1 MLLKDYMI
9 DSLGI
14 TEVSDWLASFAN
26 SISAD
31 GSTIVGTAYPASG
44 GPIAYVLKFENPVPV
59 ELTSFSASYE
69 NNKVELNWI
78 TSSELNNRG
87 FVVERKTENTDW
99 NSIGFVAGY
108 NTTTETHNYQFTDN
122 EITANK
128 YFYRLKQVDYD
139 GTFEYSN
146 IVEID
151 INSISEFTLNQNYP
165 NPFNPSTKISFTIP
179 QSTNVKLSVFNALG
193 EKIAELMNEVK
204 SAGTYDVDFNASE
217 LSSGIY
223 LYRLEAG
230 EFIQTRKMS
239 LMK

>member
-1 MLLKDYMI
+1 ML
-9 DSLGI
+9 
-14 TEVSDWLASFAN
+14 
-26 SISAD
+26 
-31 GSTIVGTAYPASG
+31 
-44 GPIAYVLKFENPVPV
+44 
-59 ELTSFSASYE
+59 ASYE

-78 TSSELNNRG
+78 TSSELNNQG

-99 NSIGFVAGY
+99 NSIGFVSGY

-128 YFYRLKQVDYD
+128 YFYRLKQVDFD

-146 IVEID
+146 IIEID
-151 INSISEFTLNQNYP
+151 INSVSEFTLNQNYP

-179 QSTNVKLSVFNALG
+179 QTANVKLSIYNAIG